1 MKLTATIKNF
11 KKNIVGYFNNKNGT
25 SDDMLKVIERIVNKS
40 IYQFVK
46 ESSEFEN
53 SNIFPEDSICFI
65 KSTTNYSK
73 TILIDENIT
82 KPFKFIA
89 VGKGSLSINSLGT
102 NKTLSKNE
110 LYTFTPVTPY
120 ESGDYTVFG
129 KLTYLEG
136 NSASEI
142 EVSYQ
147 TRFN

>member
-1 MKLTATIKNF
+1 MKITATIKNF
-11 KKNIVGYFNNKNGT
+11 KKNIVGYFNNENST

-46 ESSEFEN
+46 DSSEYES

-73 TILIDENIT
+73 TISIDRDIT

-89 VGKGSLSINSLGT
+89 VGQGALSISSLGT
-102 NKTLSKNE
+102 NKTINKNE

-120 ESGDYTVFG
+120 ESGNYTVFG
-129 KLTYLEG
+129 KLTYLG
-136 NSASEI
+136 GDSASEI

-147 TRFN
+147 NRFI